1 MRVCKIADV
10 PDLSCLVRCLALLPT
25 ARMLTVRGPGR
36 ATPQILSLSSAG
48 SSGNQVKVVAITW
61 ASCSVP
67 SAEVAIEWLD
77 P

>member
-10 PDLSCLVRCLALLPT
+10 PDLSCLVQCLALLPT

-48 SSGNQVKVVAITW
+48 SSGNQAKVVAIKW